1 MTMVYI
7 IIAVAG
13 LLLIQAAVWILRIRK
28 MHKNTL
34 VLARKLRDE
43 CREAGKKLLI
53 GPQLALY
60 RSIGSTI
67 SDVRDNG
74 IICLT
79 DQDVLFEKLT
89 GQRTDISRADIE
101 EVTIEDTPA
110 DRAARATGGRFMI
123 IRTKDDNRIGFI
135 IRDADKWLEQFKS

>member
-1 MTMVYI
+1 MTMAYI

-13 LLLIQAAVWILRIRK
+13 LLLLQATLWVLRIRK
-28 MHKNTL
+28 MHKNTQ

-43 CREAGKKLLI
+43 CRTAGKKLLI

-79 DQDVLFEKLT
+79 DQDILFEKLT
-89 GQRTDISRADIE
+89 GQRTDISRSDIE
-101 EVTIEDTPA
+101 KVTIEDTPA
-110 DRAARATGGRFMI
+110 DRAARATGGRFMVI
-123 IRTKDDNRIGFI
+123 KTKDDNLIGFI
-135 IRDADKWLEQFKS
+135 MRDAGKWLEHFKS

>member
-13 LLLIQAAVWILRIRK
+13 LLLLQATLWVLRIRK
-28 MHKNTL
+28 MHKNTQ

-43 CREAGKKLLI
+43 CRTAGKKLLI

-79 DQDVLFEKLT
+79 DSDVIFEKLT
-89 GQRTDISRADIE
+89 GQRTDISRADID
-101 EVTIEDTPA
+101 EVTIEDTPD
-110 DRAARATGGRFMI
+110 DRAARATGGRFMV

-135 IRDADKWLEQFKS
+135 MRDADKWLEHFKS